1 MKYTIEMSRDEI
13 EVAIRACRTYANV
26 PLVPCKRTIDSRDL
40 MKKLIVIK
48 EEMRRSGK

>member
-1 MKYTIEMSRDEI
+1 MKYTVEMNRDEI

-48 EEMRRSGK
+48 DETRRDEK